1 MPAEASKDGGHRSL
15 RVNGHPGIGFKE
27 FVALMAA
34 LMAVNALSS
43 DAMLPVLPQM
53 GDSLGGTSEN
63 QQQWIV
69 TSYLLGFGGGQLFYG
84 PLADRFGR
92 KSILLA
98 GLGAY
103 AIFTIAAAFA
113 ASLEVM
119 VVLRALQGAGAAA
132 PQVLTIS
139 IIRDCYSGRRMARV
153 MSLTF
158 IVFLAAPVFAPAFG
172 EAVAVVAPWQW
183 IFAAL
188 AAFGVAAAIWAMLR
202 LPETLDPAHRRAVSL
217 AGFSEA
223 LRLVFS
229 QRIVLGYMTALTA
242 IFGALFGFINS
253 SEQVFAEAL
262 QAPELFTTVFALVR
276 GCMAVGP
283 LLNACVVERIGRR
296 RVSHAAL
303 IGFIAVSS
311 VHAAMA
317 LAGQETVWTFAILQA
332 ASMFCF
338 GLVVVN
344 FNAIAMEPLGTIA
357 GTGSSVLGSVTTV
370 GGALIGFAVGQQFND
385 TVVPLTLAFVG
396 CGLAALLIVIV
407 TEKGRLFRPPQ
418 TAG

>member
-1 MPAEASKDGGHRSL
+1 MPAEASKDGEHRSL
-15 RVNGHPGIGFKE
+15 RVNGHPGIGLKE

-34 LMAVNALSS
+34 LMAVNALSN

-53 GDSLGGTSEN
+53 GESLGLPAEN
-63 QQQWIV
+63 EQQWII
-69 TSYLLGFGGGQLFYG
+69 TSYLLGFGGAQLFYG
-84 PLADRFGR
+84 PLSDCFGR
-92 KSILLA
+92 KTILLA

-103 AIFTIAAAFA
+103 AIFTFAAAFA
-113 ASLEVM
+113 PSLEIM
-119 VVLRALQGAGAAA
+119 IVLRALQGAGAAA
-132 PQVLTIS
+132 PLVLAIS

-153 MSLTF
+153 MSLSF
-158 IVFLAAPVFAPAFG
+158 IVFLAAPALAPAFG

-183 IFAAL
+183 IFVVL
-188 AAFGVAAAIWAMLR
+188 AAFGVAAAGWSALR

-217 AGFSEA
+217 AGISEA

-229 QRIVLGYMTALTA
+229 QRIALGYMIGSTALY
-242 IFGALFGFINS
+242 GALFGFINS
-253 SEQVFAEAL
+253 SQQVFAEAL

-283 LLNACVVERIGRR
+283 LLNSCIVERMGRR

-311 VHAAMA
+311 VHAAVA

-332 ASMFCF
+332 GSMLCF
-338 GLVVVN
+338 GLIVVN

-370 GGALIGFAVGQQFND
+370 GGALIGFSVGQQFNE

-407 TEKGRLFRPPQ
+407 TEKGRLFRPIE